1 MSEQE
6 RAQFGQS
13 ATGAA
18 NADTGRETTAR
29 VFVYNGQEYPD
40 PDPALAVEHVRREL
54 ARFVPE
60 LTNADVRKERRTDG
74 TTQFVFTKRLG
85 TKGAIARGGVD
96 GRTSGLSTG
105 RDGAEGTSSAPNAR
119 LIALIGAIDET
130 RLQIFRLVHELVRPD
145 GEFDL
150 DAVAAR
156 GEEVE
161 RASAEAHEHA
171 PATAGVRDS
180 LLKLAAR
187 G

>member
-1 MSEQE
+1 MSEQQ
-6 RAQFGQS
+6 RAQLGQS

-18 NADTGRETTAR
+18 NTGTGRETTAR

-54 ARFVPE
+54 ARFMPE
-60 LTNADVRKERRTDG
+60 LTNADVREERRADG
-74 TTQFVFTKRLG
+74 TTQFVFTKRIG
-85 TKGAIARGGVD
+85 TKG
-96 GRTSGLSTG
+96 STG
-105 RDGAEGTSSAPNAR
+105 VPSPPQPVEAGREGDSSSPNAR
-119 LIALIGAIDET
+119 LIALIGAIPET
-130 RLQIFRLVHELVRPD
+130 RLAIFRLAHELVRAD

-150 DAVAAR
+150 DAAAAR

-171 PATAGVRDS
+171 RATAGVRDS
-180 LLKLAAR
+180 LLTLAAR